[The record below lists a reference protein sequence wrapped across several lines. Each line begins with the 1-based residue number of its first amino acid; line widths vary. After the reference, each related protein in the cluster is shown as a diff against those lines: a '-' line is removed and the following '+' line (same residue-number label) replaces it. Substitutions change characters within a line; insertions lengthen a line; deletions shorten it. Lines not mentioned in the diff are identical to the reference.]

1 MSVIS
6 MLIIKAA
13 QPPSLDELRN
23 EARQSGEPLDFVDDV
38 DLSAHDGY
46 LPVRA
51 FGKDTGFEFYF
62 EPVSEGEAPD
72 DALRYGDHAIM
83 TGTGGDFE
91 EARAAFLFLK
101 VAARLTEGAYVFP
114 DDGTVVAPDRVG
126 AYLAAQIEECG
137 RYIR

>member
-13 QPPSLDELRN
+13 QPPSLNDLRK
-23 EARQSGEPLDFVDDV
+23 EARQGGEPLDFVDDV

-51 FGKDTGFEFYF
+51 YGKDTGFEFYF
-62 EPVSEGEAPD
+62 EPISEGEAPD
-72 DALRYGDHAIM
+72 DALRYGDHTIM
-83 TGTGGDFE
+83 TRTGGNFE

-101 VAARLTEGAYVFP
+101 VAARLTKGAYVY
-114 DDGTVVAPDRVG
+114 DEIVVAPDEVG
-126 AYLAAQIEECG
+126 AYLAAQIDDFNH
-137 RYIR
+137 YIR